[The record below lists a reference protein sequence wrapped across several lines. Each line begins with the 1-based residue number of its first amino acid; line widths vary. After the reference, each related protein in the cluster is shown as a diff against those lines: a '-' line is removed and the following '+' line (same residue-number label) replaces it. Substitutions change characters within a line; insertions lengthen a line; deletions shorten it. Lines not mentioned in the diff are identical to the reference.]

1 MQQFSFWLA
10 ADSDRR
16 WSLKALEQAIAQ
28 GIPTVKAP
36 GAGEGLAT
44 VAQRRASGAPP
55 VQQRVLGIP
64 PLHHGVAPPGEP
76 GEPAPHRREGLLPMP
91 TVVLPMIALGLEP
104 LGGCMVALPPPTA
117 CWRHRRAVLGRE
129 AGMRDTA
136 LVVEWFARV
145 ASKRV
150 KPWKGLKHRRQHVIL
165 PDRARGSVG
174 PNPRCRRATA
184 PGVFW
189 QWDQV
194 AHRQSAGRPI
204 ARWERP

>member
-10 ADSDRR
+10 AGSDRR

-36 GAGEGLAT
+36 GAGEA
-44 VAQRRASGAPP
+44 
-55 VQQRVLGIP
+55 
-64 PLHHGVAPPGEP
+64 
-76 GEPAPHRREGLLPMP
+76 APHRREGLLPMP
-91 TVVLPMIALGLEP
+91 PVVLPLVALGLEP

-117 CWRHRRAVLGRE
+117 CWRHRRDVLGRE

-150 KPWKGLKHRRQHVIL
+150 KLWKGLKHRTQHVIL